1 MKQDKDWTDIMR
13 NALRDAE
20 LPPPEHGWARL
31 EAELRGM
38 QPAVSAD
45 TAGTEGGRTAAA
57 RRPQWRIHVKRIAAA
72 AAVVLLGVA
81 TAGFWLRSDR
91 MVPSVDELL
100 AEIPSVSGTASDALP
115 EGHAGE
121 DPEETLRSRVVRA
134 VSLPAGPSEAAVAQR
149 NAAAQRTAG
158 NAAEPRLALAAM
170 MPQTAGTQ
178 PTVDMS
184 QADAAARESQPVPVA
199 SAAGRQAPAE
209 ETRAKQA
216 PAETRTEQGSARTS
230 FEGLYDQPE
239 TRRAARRRSSLSFSA
254 GSSVAGGSG
263 IGSGSRAPMYAM
275 QEAPSMPGM
284 SSAIGNSAEMTLLK
298 SYDYDESSFRHHQPL
313 SFALTFRKEFAY
325 GLSLESGINYTLL
338 QSDVRALYAD
348 KETDQTLHFVGIP
361 VRVNWQFLEHG
372 RFSLYLGA
380 GGMAEKCV
388 SAKFGSKS
396 VSEPGL
402 QWSLIGAAGAQYR
415 LGGMVGLYFEPEAA
429 YYLTETRLQTART
442 DNPLSLTLRLGVR
455 LSF

>member
-1 MKQDKDWTDIMR
+1 MR
-13 NALRDAE
+13 
-20 LPPPEHGWARL
+20 
-31 EAELRGM
+31 
-38 QPAVSAD
+38 S
-45 TAGTEGGRTAAA
+45 
-57 RRPQWRIHVKRIAAA
+57 
-72 AAVVLLGVA
+72 
-81 TAGFWLRSDR
+81 
-91 MVPSVDELL
+91 
-100 AEIPSVSGTASDALP
+100 
-115 EGHAGE
+115 
-121 DPEETLRSRVVRA
+121 
-134 VSLPAGPSEAAVAQR
+134 
-149 NAAAQRTAG
+149 
-158 NAAEPRLALAAM
+158 
-170 MPQTAGTQ
+170 
-178 PTVDMS
+178 
-184 QADAAARESQPVPVA
+184 
-199 SAAGRQAPAE
+199 
-209 ETRAKQA
+209 
-216 PAETRTEQGSARTS
+216 RTS
-230 FEGLYDQPE
+230 FDGLYDQPE

-263 IGSGSRAPMYAM
+263 IGSGSKAPMHAM
-275 QEAPSMPGM
+275 QQAPSMPGM

-361 VRVNWQFLEHG
+361 VRVNWQFLERG

>member
-1 MKQDKDWTDIMR
+1 
-13 NALRDAE
+13 
-20 LPPPEHGWARL
+20 
-31 EAELRGM
+31 
-38 QPAVSAD
+38 
-45 TAGTEGGRTAAA
+45 
-57 RRPQWRIHVKRIAAA
+57 
-72 AAVVLLGVA
+72 
-81 TAGFWLRSDR
+81 
-91 MVPSVDELL
+91 MVPSTDELL
-100 AEIPSVSGTASDALP
+100 AEILSVPGTASDALP

-121 DPEETLRSRVVRA
+121 DPEETLRSRVAQA
-134 VSLPAGPSEAAVAQR
+134 VSLPAGPNEAAGAQR

-158 NAAEPRLALAAM
+158 NAAEPRLALAAVK
-170 MPQTAGTQ
+170 PQTAGTQ
-178 PTVDMS
+178 PTVDAS
-184 QADAAARESQPVPVA
+184 QADAAVRESQPMSVA
-199 SAAGRQAPAE
+199 SATGRQTPAE
-209 ETRAKQA
+209 GSRTKQA
-216 PAETRTEQGSARTS
+216 PSEPRARQGSARTS

-263 IGSGSRAPMYAM
+263 IGSGSKAPMHAM
-275 QEAPSMPGM
+275 QQAPSMSGM

-361 VRVNWQFLEHG
+361 VRVNWQFLERG

>member
-1 MKQDKDWTDIMR
+1 MK
-13 NALRDAE
+13 
-20 LPPPEHGWARL
+20 
-31 EAELRGM
+31 
-38 QPAVSAD
+38 
-45 TAGTEGGRTAAA
+45 
-57 RRPQWRIHVKRIAAA
+57 
-72 AAVVLLGVA
+72 
-81 TAGFWLRSDR
+81 
-91 MVPSVDELL
+91 
-100 AEIPSVSGTASDALP
+100 
-115 EGHAGE
+115 
-121 DPEETLRSRVVRA
+121 
-134 VSLPAGPSEAAVAQR
+134 
-149 NAAAQRTAG
+149 
-158 NAAEPRLALAAM
+158 
-170 MPQTAGTQ
+170 PQTAGTR
-178 PTVDMS
+178 PTVDAA

-199 SAAGRQAPAE
+199 SAAGRPAPAG

-216 PAETRTEQGSARTS
+216 PAKPRTEQGSARTS
-230 FEGLYDQPE
+230 FDGLYDQPE

-263 IGSGSRAPMYAM
+263 IGSGSKAPMHAM
-275 QEAPSMPGM
+275 QQAPSMPGM

-361 VRVNWQFLEHG
+361 VRVNWQFLERG